1 MRHGW
6 QFFFEY
12 TVVMKT
18 SYLPS
23 KSLCRAPLMLCV
35 STLLAFGLAS
45 TTVWSEE
52 AAPATSD
59 EAAPVI
65 TAAMIK
71 DPAYV
76 ESGKQVWD
84 GQCRHCHGNSAYPG
98 KAPKLKPSSYQAEFV
113 YDRVTN
119 GFRKMPAWKAVFSLQ
134 QRIGVT
140 AFIMGEEFM
149 P

>member
-1 MRHGW
+1 MGGS
-6 QFFFEY
+6 FFTYPEF
-12 TVVMKT
+12 MKT
-18 SYLPS
+18 SYCLLF
-23 KSLCRAPLMLCV
+23 SLRRAPLLLCV

-45 TTVWSEE
+45 TSVWSQE
-52 AAPATSD
+52 AKPAADD
-59 EAAPVI
+59 EPLPVF

-71 DPAYV
+71 DPANV
-76 ESGKQVWD
+76 AAGKQVWD

-98 KAPKLKPSSYQAEFV
+98 KAPKLKPSSYEPDFV

-119 GFRKMPAWKAVFSLQ
+119 GFRKMPAWKVVFTQQ

-140 AFIMGEEFM
+140 AFIMGDEFM

>member
-1 MRHGW
+1 
-6 QFFFEY
+6 
-12 TVVMKT
+12 
-18 SYLPS
+18 
-23 KSLCRAPLMLCV
+23 MLCV

-52 AAPATSD
+52 AAPAPSD

-119 GFRKMPAWKAVFSLQ
+119 GFRKMPAWKAVFNQQ

-140 AFIMGEEFM
+140 AFIMGDDFM

>member
-1 MRHGW
+1 
-6 QFFFEY
+6 
-12 TVVMKT
+12 MKSSRT
-18 SYLPS
+18 SLF
-23 KSLCRAPLMLCV
+23 SLRSAPLMLCV

-52 AAPATSD
+52 AAPAASD

>member
-1 MRHGW
+1 
-6 QFFFEY
+6 
-12 TVVMKT
+12 MKI
-18 SYLPS
+18 SYCLLV
-23 KSLCRAPLMLCV
+23 SLRRAPLMLCV
-35 STLLAFGLAS
+35 STVLALGLAS
-45 TTVWSEE
+45 TSVSSEE
-52 AAPATSD
+52 AATPAAND
-59 EAAPVI
+59 EAVPVF

-71 DPAYV
+71 DPANV
-76 ESGKQVWD
+76 EAGKQVWD

-98 KAPKLKPSSYQAEFV
+98 KAPKLKPSSYEPDFV

-119 GFRKMPAWKAVFSLQ
+119 GFRKMPAWKVVFTQQ